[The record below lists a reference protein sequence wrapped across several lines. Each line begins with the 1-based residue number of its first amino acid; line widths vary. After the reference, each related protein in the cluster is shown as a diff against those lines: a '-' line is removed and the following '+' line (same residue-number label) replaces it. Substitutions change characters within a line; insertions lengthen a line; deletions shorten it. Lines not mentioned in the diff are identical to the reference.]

1 MSGTRILIVGGGIG
15 GLTAA
20 LSLHKAGFEVEVY
33 ETSAEIKALGVGI
46 NVLPHAV
53 RVLTDLG
60 LLDDLLKIGVQTSEL
75 SYFNK
80 FGQLIWQEPRGK
92 FAGYIWPQL
101 SVHRGSLMTILLNA
115 VTAAIGADNVHP
127 GHHLKKCKN
136 KGDKVAAVFV
146 AKGSDEIIAE
156 VEGDV
161 LIGAD
166 GIHSVVRKQ
175 FYPDEG
181 IPKFSGVI
189 LHRGMSMAK
198 PFLSGSSMIMAGSVD
213 KKFIAYPI
221 SDEID
226 ENGNQLINWIADLKV
241 GPDGNILRDWNRTAD
256 KNKLL
261 DEFSAWKFDWLNAPE
276 IINGADAI
284 YEFPMSDR
292 DPLPQWS
299 FGRITLLGDAAH
311 PMYPIGSNG
320 ASQAILDAEILTTSL
335 VENARVEIALQ
346 CYQDTRLPQTSA
358 IIMQNRQFG
367 PEQVMEIVEERA
379 PDGFTNLNDVISK
392 EELEGIAAQYKK
404 IAGFEKDTLNLKA
417 K

>member
-1 MSGTRILIVGGGIG
+1 MKIIIVGAGIG
-15 GLTAA
+15 GLTTA
-20 LSLHKAGFEVEVY
+20 LSLHKAGLEVHVY
-33 ETSAEIKALGVGI
+33 ESSTEIKALGVGV

-60 LLDDLLKIGVQTSEL
+60 LLDELLKIGVETREL
-75 SYFNK
+75 CYFNK
-80 FGQLIWQEPRGK
+80 FGQPIWQEPRGK

-101 SVHRGSLMTILLNA
+101 SVHRGALMMVLLNA
-115 VTAAIGADNVHP
+115 VKKSIGEDNVHT
-127 GHHLKKCKN
+127 GQHLKSCVSTK
-136 KGDKVAAVFV
+136 DKVTATFTI
-146 AKGSDEIIAE
+146 KGSDEIIAD

-166 GIHSVVRKQ
+166 GIHSAVRKQ

-181 IPKFSGVI
+181 IPKFSGII
-189 LHRGMSMAK
+189 LHRGMSMGK

-226 ENGNQLINWIADLKV
+226 ENGNQLINWIADLRV

-256 KNKLL
+256 KDKLL
-261 DEFSAWKFDWLNAPE
+261 SEFSSWKFDWLNAPE

-292 DPLPQWS
+292 DPLPGWS
-299 FGRITLLGDAAH
+299 FDRITLLGDAAH

-320 ASQAILDAEILTTSL
+320 ASQAILDAEILTASL
-335 VENARVEIALQ
+335 LNNTDATLALQ
-346 CYQDTRLPQTSA
+346 EYQNIRLPQTAA
-358 IIMQNRQFG
+358 IILQNRQMG
-367 PEQVMEIVEERA
+367 PEQVMEIVAERA
-379 PDGFTNLNDVISK
+379 PDGFTDLYDVISR
-392 EELEGIAAQYKK
+392 EELEGIAAHYKK
-404 IAGFEKDTLNLKA
+404 IAGFEKEELNSKA